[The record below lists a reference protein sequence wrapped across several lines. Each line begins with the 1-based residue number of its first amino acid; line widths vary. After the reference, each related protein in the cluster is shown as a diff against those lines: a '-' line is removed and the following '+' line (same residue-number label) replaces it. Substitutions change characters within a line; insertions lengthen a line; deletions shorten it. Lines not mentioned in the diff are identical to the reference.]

1 MITIDKGVPLQ
12 TQRQKY
18 PFAQMAIGDSFFVA
32 GSTTRRLSA
41 AVSYWDK
48 HHGTKCTVRKV
59 DGGVRVWRIA

>member
-12 TQRQKY
+12 TNRQKY

-32 GSTTRRLSA
+32 DISSLKLSSA
-41 AVSYWDK
+41 ASYWDK
-48 HHGTKCTVRKV
+48 RHGTKFTVRKV